1 MSDAKND
8 TCPCSGTKCRI
19 PRMGMRSCEYFKKAV
34 VIVGVLTILTG
45 LFGCSKT
52 PKPAQHIISEIS
64 AVSIACAHM
73 DYSYGYYFQIHREQ
87 EKWLFDAR
95 CFVDDH
101 HKEVAFENRDVSNE
115 DMKTLFE
122 ILERNDSIAYA
133 ENYKKPKKLP
143 FEVMDETT
151 YSFCLTFSDG
161 SQYTTCD
168 WQKELEEFFYRLA
181 ENTD

>member
-1 MSDAKND
+1 
-8 TCPCSGTKCRI
+8 
-19 PRMGMRSCEYFKKAV
+19 MG
-34 VIVGVLTILTG
+34 ILAALAG
-45 LFGCSKT
+45 LFGCSKS
-52 PKPAQHIISEIS
+52 PKPAQYTISEIS

-115 DMKTLFE
+115 DMETLFE
-122 ILERNDSIAYA
+122 LLERNDSIAYA
-133 ENYKKPKKLP
+133 ENYKKPKKLTL
-143 FEVMDETT
+143 EVMDETT

-161 SQYTTCD
+161 RQYMTCD

>member
-1 MSDAKND
+1 MALLSAL
-8 TCPCSGTKCRI
+8 C
-19 PRMGMRSCEYFKKAV
+19 
-34 VIVGVLTILTG
+34 G
-45 LFGCSKT
+45 LFGCSKAPEYT
-52 PKPAQHIISEIS
+52 PEDIRS
-64 AVSIACAHM
+64 VSVSCGHM
-73 DYSYGYYFQIHREQ
+73 DYSHSYSFYLRKTENG
-87 EKWLFDAR
+87 WLFDAR